1 MATGTSL
8 YSALEAFAI
17 AFDGIRANKVRAGLT
32 VLGVAVG
39 VLVVVLMAA
48 IIDGISTSVVGEF
61 EAAGSTSFYVSRFP
75 IDFESCD
82 GSDATC
88 KYLRNPP
95 ITAADAALIAQLPS
109 VRGVTTRTKT
119 TVSVR
124 YQGPALSGVRVEA
137 FSANWTEVRSVD
149 INPGRNFT
157 PAEGRQSARV
167 VVLNAKLAQLLFGD
181 IDPIGRRVTVEG
193 TRFEVIGVYR
203 DESEGLAADDDPKMV
218 APLQT
223 AVRVLA
229 APTEA
234 IELTVKPR
242 EGIALEAVIDE
253 VTAALRVERRLRPGG
268 ENNFAIVTQD
278 MLFEAWG
285 NLTDAFFLVML
296 VLASVSLVVGGV
308 GVVAIM
314 MISVTERTREIGV
327 RKALGATR
335 SAILLQFLVEAVAL
349 TSVGAVIGLAIGWM
363 LAFLVRAAS
372 PIPAS
377 VPGWAILAALAGS
390 AVTGVAFGI
399 LPAIRAARLDPVEAL
414 RHE

>member
-1 MATGTSL
+1 MAARTSL
-8 YSALEAFAI
+8 YSALEAFSI
-17 AFDGIRANKVRAGLT
+17 AFDGIWANKVRAGLT

-39 VLVVVLMAA
+39 VLVVVLMTA
-48 IIDGISTSVVGEF
+48 IINGISTSVMGEF

-75 IDFESCD
+75 VSFESCD
-82 GSDATC
+82 GTDATC

-95 ITAADAALIAQLPS
+95 ITVADAALIAKLPS

-119 TVSVR
+119 TASVR
-124 YQGPALSGVRVEA
+124 YRGPVLSGVRVEA
-137 FSANWTEVRSVD
+137 LSANWTEVRSGD

-157 PAEGRQSARV
+157 SAEGRQAAPV
-167 VVLNAKLAQLLFGD
+167 VVLNAHLSELLFGD
-181 IDPIGRRVTVEG
+181 LDPIGRQVTVER

-218 APLQT
+218 VPLQT

-242 EGIALEAVIDE
+242 GGVPRDAVIDQ
-253 VTAALRVERRLRPGG
+253 VTAALRVDRRLRPGS

-278 MLFEAWG
+278 MLFDAWRK
-285 NLTDAFFLVML
+285 LTDAFFLVML
-296 VLASVSLVVGGV
+296 VLASVALVVGGV
-308 GVVAIM
+308 GVVAVM

-349 TSVGAVIGLAIGWM
+349 TSFGAVIGLAVGWL
-363 LAFLVRAAS
+363 LAFLLRAAS

-414 RHE
+414 RRE